1 MTGASVSG
9 LVLFAISMT
18 GTPGPNIVMLTASGA
33 KFGFRRTLPH
43 MAGVSVGFPL
53 MVFSVGL
60 GLGQILTLNPELR
73 RIVQYLGMA
82 YMLWLALRLAIAHRV
97 APSDKTQF
105 GTAHRRVS
113 PLTFFEA
120 LLFQWVNPK
129 AWVTAA
135 AAVGTFAGV
144 TSGVWRSDIE
154 ISAVFLLVTLPIV
167 VSWAGVGS
175 RVGAFLRTEGQLRC
189 FNIAMTSLLVASM
202 ATLLWKP

>member
-1 MTGASVSG
+1 MTGASMSG

-33 KFGFRRTLPH
+33 TFGFRRTLPH

-60 GLGQILTLNPELR
+60 GLGQILTVNPELR

-82 YMLWLALRLAIAHRV
+82 YMLWLALRLATAHRV
-97 APSDKTQF
+97 PSGDTARGGKTN
-105 GTAHRRVS
+105 RRAS

-120 LLFQWVNPK
+120 LVFQWINPK

-135 AAVGTFAGV
+135 AAVGTFAGLEP
-144 TSGVWRSDIE
+144 GVWSSAVE
-154 ISAVFLLVTLPIV
+154 ISAIFLIITLPIV
-167 VSWAGVGS
+167 VSWAGLGS
-175 RVGAFLRTEGQLRC
+175 RIGSFLRTEWQLRC
-189 FNIAMTSLLVASM
+189 FNIAMAGLLVASM

>member
-1 MTGASVSG
+1 MSG

-33 KFGFRRTLPH
+33 TFGFRRTLPH
-43 MAGVSVGFPL
+43 IAGVSVGFPL

-60 GLGQILTLNPELR
+60 GLGQILTINPELR

-82 YMLWLALRLAIAHRV
+82 YMLWLALRMATAHRV
-97 APSDKTQF
+97 TSGDQTQ
-105 GTAHRRVS
+105 GTKNRRAS

-120 LLFQWVNPK
+120 LLFQWINPK

-135 AAVGTFAGV
+135 AAVGTFAGLEP
-144 TSGVWRSDIE
+144 GVWRSAIE
-154 ISAVFLLVTLPIV
+154 ISAVFLIITLPIV

-175 RVGAFLRTEGQLRC
+175 RIGSFLRTEWRLRC
-189 FNIAMTSLLVASM
+189 FNVAMASLLVASM